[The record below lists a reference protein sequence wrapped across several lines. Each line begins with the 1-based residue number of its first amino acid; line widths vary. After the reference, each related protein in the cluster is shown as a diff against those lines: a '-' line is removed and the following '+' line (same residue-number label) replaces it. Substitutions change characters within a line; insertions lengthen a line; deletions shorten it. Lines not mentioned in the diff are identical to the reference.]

1 MKNFVIVLGAVVLAL
16 FIITFIVYPSILPI
30 HIILGIAFIIAVL
43 GFFKMRSIGKV

>member
-1 MKNFVIVLGAVVLAL
+1 MKNFLIVIGAVILAL
-16 FIITFIVYPSILPI
+16 FIITFIIYPSILPV

>member
-1 MKNFVIVLGAVVLAL
+1 MKNFVIVIGAVVLAL

-43 GFFKMRSIGKV
+43 GFFKMRNIKKV

>member
-1 MKNFVIVLGAVVLAL
+1 MKNFLIVIGAIVLAL
-16 FIITFIVYPSILPI
+16 FIITFIDYPSILPI